1 MEKKDIT
8 PKTREQIFKEK
19 ADTYSVCYSTVCP
32 LREHC
37 LHSILSAYTPQDR
50 MLVQS
55 VNLTNPE
62 MQREGCPW
70 FRNDEPIRMPVGLS
84 TIYYDMPREGC
95 PWFRNDEPIRMP
107 VGLSTIYYDMPGR
120 IERAIKN
127 HLIHVYSRKRYY
139 EYHNGTRSLTPDVER
154 YVRQTLKNY
163 GWNQEPTFRG
173 YVEDYLW

>member
-1 MEKKDIT
+1 MEKKDNT

-37 LHSILSAYTPQDR
+37 LHCILSAYTPQDR

-55 VNLTNPE
+55 VNLNNPE

-84 TIYYDMPREGC
+84 TM
-95 PWFRNDEPIRMP
+95 
-107 VGLSTIYYDMPGR
+107 YYDMPGR
-120 IERAIKN
+120 IEREPPYSCLFPQALLRIPQRHSSSNARCRALRPSNSQKLRLDSRA
-127 HLIHVYSRKRYY
+127 HLPWLRRRIPVVTCKMD
-139 EYHNGTRSLTPDVER
+139 DVRWMMSE
-154 YVRQTLKNY
+154 
-163 GWNQEPTFRG
+163 G
-173 YVEDYLW
+173 

>member
-19 ADTYSVCYSTVCP
+19 ADTYSVCYSTACP

-70 FRNDEPIRMPVGLS
+70 FRNDEPIRMPFGLS
-84 TIYYDMPREGC
+84 TM
-95 PWFRNDEPIRMP
+95 
-107 VGLSTIYYDMPGR
+107 YYDMPGR

-139 EYHNGTRSLTPDVER
+139 EYHNASKTTAGPKSPPSMATSRITCGNH
-154 YVRQTLKNY
+154 KN
-163 GWNQEPTFRG
+163 QVIFLFFLE
-173 YVEDYLW
+173 